1 MKCGTYTLSSIAVL
15 FGDLENAS
23 VTSLLFCDDVHERI

>member
-1 MKCGTYTLSSIAVL
+1 MKCGTYALSSIAML

-23 VTSLLFCDDVHERI
+23 VYFPFIL